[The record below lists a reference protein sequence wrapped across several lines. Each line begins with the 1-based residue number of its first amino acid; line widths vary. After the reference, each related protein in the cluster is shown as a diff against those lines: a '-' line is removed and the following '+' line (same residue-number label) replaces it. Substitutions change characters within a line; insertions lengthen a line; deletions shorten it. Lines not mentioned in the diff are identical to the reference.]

1 MSKALTGRW
10 EWIWR
15 NVAKRGVWG
24 FESSQ
29 TSDQHTRLGTNLQML
44 LTQWVLV
51 QGEASPWLS
60 GLRGIKIGSNSVSP
74 SGKIR
79 SLCWQSSICLEER
92 FSCPGYPD
100 QRPDSTYEG
109 LKLRL
114 SFAAVVRAMEN
125 TFGDNFAKEIDH
137 QKRLFYPSD
146 RALS

>member
-60 GLRGIKIGSNSVSP
+60 GLQGIKIGSNSVSP
-74 SGKIR
+74 SGKIH
-79 SLCWQSSICLEER
+79 SLC
-92 FSCPGYPD
+92 
-100 QRPDSTYEG
+100 
-109 LKLRL
+109 
-114 SFAAVVRAMEN
+114 
-125 TFGDNFAKEIDH
+125 
-137 QKRLFYPSD
+137 
-146 RALS
+146 